1 MTPSALI
8 FDFNGVLVDDEHVH
22 FELFQALLAESSL
35 SLTRED
41 YFARYFVFD
50 DAGVFRQFF
59 ADAGRPLAD
68 AEVRNLCRRKAQ
80 AYAALPAGRFRYY
93 EGSEALARDAA
104 ARVPVGIASGAR
116 GEEIRRHLEL
126 RRLAG
131 VFRAVVSIDDVS
143 KGKPDP
149 EPFLEAA
156 RRLGV
161 APGACVAVED
171 SPGGIASAR
180 AAGMT
185 VVGVTHSV
193 PRERL
198 AAHLVL
204 DTLEGVTWAGL
215 QARLPRNG

>member
-1 MTPSALI
+1 MPHAALI
-8 FDFNGVLVDDEHVH
+8 FDFNGVLVDDENVH
-22 FELFQALLAESSL
+22 FELFQNLLSEFSL
-35 SLTRED
+35 PLTRET

-68 AEVRNLCRRKAQ
+68 AEIRRLCGRKAE
-80 AYAALPAGRFRYY
+80 AYASLPADRFRYY

-104 ARVPVGIASGAR
+104 GLVPVGIASGAR
-116 GEEIRRHLEL
+116 GAEIRRHLEL
-126 RRLAG
+126 RGLAG
-131 VFRAVVSIDDVS
+131 TFRAVVSIDDV
-143 KGKPDP
+143 KRGKPDP

-161 APGACVAVED
+161 LPGECVAVED
-171 SPGGIASAR
+171 SPGGVASAR

-204 DTLEGVTWAGL
+204 DSLMGVTWAGL
-215 QARLPRNG
+215 QALLPRNG

>member
-1 MTPSALI
+1 MTPAALI

-22 FELFQALLAESSL
+22 FELFQALLAEFSL
-35 SLTRED
+35 PLTRET

-50 DAGVFRQFF
+50 DAGVFRHFF
-59 ADAGRPLAD
+59 ADAGRPLTD
-68 AEVRNLCRRKAQ
+68 AEIHNLCRRKAA
-80 AYAALPAGRFRYY
+80 AYAALPPGRFRYY

-104 ARVPVGIASGAR
+104 GRVPVGIASGAR
-116 GEEIRRHLEL
+116 GEEIRRHLGL
-126 RRLAG
+126 RGLEG
-131 VFRAVVSIDDVS
+131 VFRAVVSIDDVK

-156 RRLGV
+156 RRLGIP
-161 APGACVAVED
+161 PGACIAVED
-171 SPGGIASAR
+171 SPGGVASAK

-198 AAHLVL
+198 EAHLVL
-204 DTLEGVTWAGL
+204 DTLEGVNWESLRAQL
-215 QARLPRNG
+215 SLNG